1 MMLRYCMFCFAKNG
15 AQLRFT
21 KKSRP
26 YVTCRICYT
35 RAFLHG
41 MEALQGVAIAGDLIE
56 GVLQQLDAGDPNAEW
71 IHERTRSLRAYVRA
85 TMDGVGLPEEP
96 ASAVPYVEG
105 NAKDRVA

>member
-1 MMLRYCMFCFAKNG
+1 MMLRYCMFCFAKHG

-21 KKSRP
+21 KKGRP

-56 GVLQQLDAGDPNAEW
+56 GVLQQLEAGDAGAEW
-71 IHERTRSLRAYVRA
+71 IHERTRALRAYVRA
-85 TMDGVGLPEEP
+85 TVNGAGLPEATVSP
-96 ASAVPYVEG
+96 VPYLEG
-105 NAKDRVA
+105 ETKEKIA